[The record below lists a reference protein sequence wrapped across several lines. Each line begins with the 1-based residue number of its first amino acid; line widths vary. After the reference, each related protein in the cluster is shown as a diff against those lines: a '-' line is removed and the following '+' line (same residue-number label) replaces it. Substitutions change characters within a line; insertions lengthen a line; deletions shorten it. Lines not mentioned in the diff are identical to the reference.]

1 MSRPSATHLLHRT
14 ALATAL
20 ALAVTAVPVA
30 AQDNAATPSPAL
42 NVDNAA
48 LVAAGPAEDVNDPL
62 EPVNRAIFWV
72 NEGLDVVII
81 RPAAKVYRTVLPTP
95 VQKGVRNVLRNLRS
109 PLDLTNQLLQGDWH
123 GAGDVLRRFTINTTI
138 GLGGLMD
145 VAADHGMPYEYESLD
160 QTLAVWGIPEGP
172 YLVLPLLGPSSVRD
186 ATGFVGEYFA
196 DPVSNYASNTD
207 QDWITLT
214 RGTLTALDTRA
225 EYIEALDD
233 VKRNSF
239 DYYASM
245 RSLYRQRRDGW
256 IRDGKPDVEQMP
268 DIPDYE

>member
-1 MSRPSATHLLHRT
+1 MSRLSATHLLHRT

-30 AQDNAATPSPAL
+30 AQDNAAAPSPAL

-109 PLDLTNQLLQGDWH
+109 PWT
-123 GAGDVLRRFTINTTI
+123 
-138 GLGGLMD
+138 
-145 VAADHGMPYEYESLD
+145 
-160 QTLAVWGIPEGP
+160 
-172 YLVLPLLGPSSVRD
+172 
-186 ATGFVGEYFA
+186 
-196 DPVSNYASNTD
+196 
-207 QDWITLT
+207 
-214 RGTLTALDTRA
+214 
-225 EYIEALDD
+225 
-233 VKRNSF
+233 
-239 DYYASM
+239 
-245 RSLYRQRRDGW
+245 
-256 IRDGKPDVEQMP
+256 
-268 DIPDYE
+268 